1 MTGKGMLVP
10 ATAAFCS
17 VTVCAVLGFGWYQT
31 WQAAGWL
38 RREIAL
44 ARMDQQATLSA
55 LARERQQRATGLLA
69 TVCRPV
75 APEDEM
81 VAAIQYRLPPALQV
95 QTITATPESWQ
106 IRGVPRG
113 ATQHGSQTPP
123 QEHQVYQLQFPRFTP
138 ETREAQDRGHST
150 HVAP

>member
-17 VTVCAVLGFGWYQT
+17 VTVCAVLGLGWYQT
-31 WQAAGWL
+31 WHAAGWL

-75 APEDEM
+75 APELPQILQR
-81 VAAIQYRLPPALQV
+81 VPPALQV

-106 IRGVPRG
+106 ITGVPRG
-113 ATQHGSQTPP
+113 DTQHGSQTPP

>member
-1 MTGKGMLVP
+1 MTVKGMLVP

-17 VTVCAVLGFGWYQT
+17 VTVCAVLGLGWYQT
-31 WQAAGWL
+31 WHAAGWL

-44 ARMDQQATLSA
+44 ARMDQQATLST
-55 LARERQQRATGLLA
+55 LARERQQRAAGLLA
-69 TVCRPV
+69 TVRRPV
-75 APEDEM
+75 APELPQILQR
-81 VAAIQYRLPPALQV
+81 VPPALQV

-138 ETREAQDRGHST
+138 ETREGQDRGHST

>member
-17 VTVCAVLGFGWYQT
+17 VTVCAVLGLGWYQT

-75 APEDEM
+75 APELPQILQR
-81 VAAIQYRLPPALQV
+81 VPPALQV

-123 QEHQVYQLQFPRFTP
+123 QEHQVYQFPRFTP